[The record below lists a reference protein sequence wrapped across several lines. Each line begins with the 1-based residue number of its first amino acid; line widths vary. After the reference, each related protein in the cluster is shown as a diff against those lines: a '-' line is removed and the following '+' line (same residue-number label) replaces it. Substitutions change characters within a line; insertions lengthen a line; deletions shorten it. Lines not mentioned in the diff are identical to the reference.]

1 MKKIILNTIEDRKY
15 QIIKKLVES
24 NGNKLK
30 AALKLQVTPR
40 TIDRLI
46 LKYKHFGKEGFVHG
60 NRNRKPKHSMS
71 FEEKEKIVFLY
82 KEKYFDCNIQH
93 FSELLADREG
103 IKRNASTLLRLLKEY
118 DILSVKAHRKTKKA
132 LKKKLKEK
140 ARELEETDKKN
151 LELIEPSQELDNAH
165 PRRAHCKYFGE
176 MLQMDASDH
185 EWIKGIKCHLH
196 AAIDDSTGMI
206 VGAYFDVQET
216 LNGYYHVTAQI
227 FKEYGIP
234 YMFYTDNRTV
244 FEYRRKG
251 EKSIEKDTFTQFGY
265 MCHNLGIALETT
277 SISQAKGKIERLFQT
292 LQSRLIAELRLEKIE
307 TIEQANEYLPIYI
320 QKFNEQFALKI
331 DNNKNVFEN
340 QLTEEEINLNL
351 SVISKRKVDS
361 GCCISY
367 KNKYYRLEDE
377 NEEFGNFRRGTEVIV
392 VQSFDKKL
400 YGNVSDKLYT
410 LVEVP
415 KEEKESR
422 YFGVKEEV
430 KKEKKKYIPPLE
442 HPWKK
447 KSFEKY
453 LEKQQKAKG
462 KGECIE

>member
-15 QIIKKLVES
+15 QVIKKLVES

-46 LKYKHFGKEGFVHG
+46 LKYKQYGKEGFVHG
-60 NRNRKPKHSMS
+60 NRNRKPKHSIS

-103 IKRNASTLLRLLKEY
+103 IKRDASTLLRLLKEY

-132 LKKKLKEK
+132 FKKKLKEK
-140 ARELEETDKKN
+140 ARKLEETDKKN

-292 LQSRLIAELRLEKIE
+292 LQSRLIA
-307 TIEQANEYLPIYI
+307 
-320 QKFNEQFALKI
+320 
-331 DNNKNVFEN
+331 
-340 QLTEEEINLNL
+340 
-351 SVISKRKVDS
+351 
-361 GCCISY
+361 
-367 KNKYYRLEDE
+367 
-377 NEEFGNFRRGTEVIV
+377 
-392 VQSFDKKL
+392 
-400 YGNVSDKLYT
+400 
-410 LVEVP
+410 
-415 KEEKESR
+415 
-422 YFGVKEEV
+422 
-430 KKEKKKYIPPLE
+430 
-442 HPWKK
+442 
-447 KSFEKY
+447 
-453 LEKQQKAKG
+453 
-462 KGECIE
+462 

>member
-15 QIIKKLVES
+15 QVIKKLVES

-46 LKYKHFGKEGFVHG
+46 LKYKQYGKEGFVHG

-103 IKRNASTLLRLLKEY
+103 IKRDASTLLRLLKEY

-140 ARELEETDKKN
+140 ARKLEETDKKN

-196 AAIDDSTGMI
+196 AVIDDFNWNDCRS
-206 VGAYFDVQET
+206 
-216 LNGYYHVTAQI
+216 
-227 FKEYGIP
+227 
-234 YMFYTDNRTV
+234 
-244 FEYRRKG
+244 
-251 EKSIEKDTFTQFGY
+251 
-265 MCHNLGIALETT
+265 
-277 SISQAKGKIERLFQT
+277 LF
-292 LQSRLIAELRLEKIE
+292 
-307 TIEQANEYLPIYI
+307 
-320 QKFNEQFALKI
+320 
-331 DNNKNVFEN
+331 
-340 QLTEEEINLNL
+340 
-351 SVISKRKVDS
+351 
-361 GCCISY
+361 
-367 KNKYYRLEDE
+367 
-377 NEEFGNFRRGTEVIV
+377 
-392 VQSFDKKL
+392 
-400 YGNVSDKLYT
+400 
-410 LVEVP
+410 
-415 KEEKESR
+415 
-422 YFGVKEEV
+422 
-430 KKEKKKYIPPLE
+430 
-442 HPWKK
+442 
-447 KSFEKY
+447 
-453 LEKQQKAKG
+453 
-462 KGECIE
+462 